1 MLVQLFLWEDCPL
14 ILAVGLP
21 SHYLHWDG
29 WLSDHGVLQVEISRG
44 YDCETNQMIL
54 VSIAV
59 LTMKIWTNTAA
70 ITCKRK
76 TNVQTCANMTNAVA
90 TARPFAATWKA
101 FGTLIWS
108 FHHERLPLL
117 TAGELAG
124 RFSKVSLVVSYG
136 DWLSNS
142 TNFPLFP
149 PNPTNW
155 FAQIAA
161 INAL

>member
-76 TNVQTCANMTNAVA
+76 TNVQTWQMLWQQPGHSQQLEKHLA
-90 TARPFAATWKA
+90 
-101 FGTLIWS
+101 LWS
-108 FHHERLPLL
+108 DLSIMNVCPCSLPVNWQVDSAKSAWLL
-117 TAGELAG
+117 VTGID
-124 RFSKVSLVVSYG
+124 SQ
-136 DWLSNS
+136 
-142 TNFPLFP
+142 T
-149 PNPTNW
+149 
-155 FAQIAA
+155 AQISRSSLQTPL
-161 INAL
+161 IGLPKLLL